1 MTDQREGREGHAK
14 EPEALKVGE
23 LARRTGLS
31 VRTLHHYD
39 EIGLLSPARRTT
51 TGHRL
56 YGRGEIQRLQQIRS
70 LRQLGFSLMEIRECL
85 DRRGYTLERVVDL
98 HVAVLDEQIE
108 QQRRLRTRLEML
120 AGYLRSSEPVSVEE
134 LLKTIEVMTMTDKY
148 YTTEQLEQLR
158 DRRRIVG
165 DERIQEA
172 QAEWGELFEKFGSA
186 MEAGIDPA
194 GEPVQALARKAKSL
208 IEEFTAEDPGI
219 QRSLNNMYR
228 DDPDAMYARWGVDAG
243 VAEYMGK
250 AMAALSPKQGPAL

>member
-1 MTDQREGREGHAK
+1 MTNQREGREGNTR

-39 EIGLLSPARRTT
+39 EIGLLSPARRTA

-70 LRQLGFSLMEIRECL
+70 LRQLGFSLVEIRECL
-85 DRRGYTLERVVDL
+85 DGRGYTLERVVDL
-98 HVAVLDEQIE
+98 HVAVLDEQID

-120 AGYLRSSEPVSVEE
+120 AGYLRSSEPVPVEE
-134 LLKTIEVMTMTDKY
+134 LIKTIEVITMTDKY

-172 QAEWGELFEKFGSA
+172 QAEWRELFEKFGSA

-208 IEEFTAEDPGI
+208 IEEFTGGDPGI
-219 QRSLNNMYR
+219 QRSLEEMHR
-228 DDPDAMYARWGVDAG
+228 DDPDDMYERWGVESA
-243 VAEYMGK
+243 VAEYLGK
-250 AMAALSPKQGPAL
+250 AMAAL